1 VRAAFG
7 RGPIAMKSPER
18 SSRSLFVRS
27 GRRFDNGSFHRVYR
41 ARSDAPF
48 ETETMPTVL
57 QRPRQRCD
65 APQQANGDT
74 YPDNSDNHTVSVA
87 TGSAVRHPS
96 SFVIGGRAANAR
108 RHKNRI
114 RRLLRG
120 SRPTR
125 QHFRLHKHVQL
136 AGDRVRA
143 VS

>member
-1 VRAAFG
+1 
-7 RGPIAMKSPER
+7 
-18 SSRSLFVRS
+18 
-27 GRRFDNGSFHRVYR
+27 VYR
-41 ARSDAPF
+41 VRSDAP
-48 ETETMPTVL
+48 ETEIMPTVQ
-57 QRPRQRCD
+57 QRQRQRCD

-74 YPDNSDNHTVSVA
+74 HPDNSDNHTVSIA

-96 SFVIGGRAANAR
+96 SFVNGGRAANAR